1 MEIIEE
7 TKELLNEARQLSAV
21 TQSMVVVTHE
31 EYLLAGENFKEIGKK
46 IQLVKEKFK
55 PSKDAAFKAHKEICA
70 LEKSVLDPMM
80 DAESFLKR
88 KIISWE
94 SEQRRIEREAA
105 IKAQKEAEEVARR
118 ERERKEKERAEQ
130 AKKDEEERLK
140 VAEQLK
146 KMGFEEEAKEV
157 EEIKQVEQV
166 ILPEEVPVIVAQ
178 PVEKIERVKG
188 VGIRTKHEA
197 EVYDFM
203 ALIKAVAEGRQ
214 PTKCLLINQKF
225 LNDQA
230 NSLKEECRIDGCRIV
245 EVASVAR
252 SGR

>member
-1 MEIIEE
+1 MIEE

-46 IQLVKEKFK
+46 IQLVKERFK

-70 LEKSVLDPMM
+70 LEKSVLDPIM
-80 DAESFLKR
+80 DAESYLKR

-105 IKAQKEAEEVARR
+105 IKAQRDAEEVARR
-118 ERERKEKERAEQ
+118 ERERIEKERAEQ

>member
-1 MEIIEE
+1 MIEE

-31 EYLLAGENFKEIGKK
+31 EYLLAGENFKDIGKK

-55 PSKDAAFKAHKEICA
+55 PSKDAAFKAHKEICS

-94 SEQRRIEREAA
+94 GEQRRIEREAA
-105 IKAQKEAEEVARR
+105 IKAQREAEEVARR

-146 KMGFEEEAKEV
+146 KLGFDEEAKEV
-157 EEIKQVEQV
+157 EILNEIQSIPEFV
-166 ILPEEVPVIVAQ
+166 EEVPVIVAQ
-178 PVEKIERVKG
+178 PIEKIERVKG

-214 PTKCLLINQKF
+214 PTKCLMINQKF